1 MKKFRRNDYVDE
13 KKSCIITVSNDT
25 SNGFSCLWEQ
35 RWLVKWG
42 RGRGENRDKDHLA
55 KYGGKR

>member
-1 MKKFRRNDYVDE
+1 MYISTNNNDIQQCLNTLYF
-13 KKSCIITVSNDT
+13 STDT

-35 RWLVKWG
+35 RGLVKWG

-55 KYGGKR
+55 QYWGKR